1 MGVNVW
7 KSACSGCNE
16 TLRACTACRVIG
28 RGATRSLLTFCTLT
42 PELRAALAQHKRQI
56 IVALSATTRGDT
68 GEFIDWNQLPDPATA
83 TEALGQKDMDDIK
96 AGHAVPV
103 WLGIVQEWAWWVRGE
118 VERQKLLSEGC
129 KLPIYTL
136 GELAVIVNMSD
147 QAVKNMHALKRDMG
161 AVIRPAGQDGKP

>member
-1 MGVNVW
+1 MNASALISDARQRGIRLGV
-7 KSACSGCNE
+7 SGDR
-16 TLRACTACRVIG
+16 LRVEAPVG
-28 RGATRSLLTFCTLT
+28 TLT
-42 PELRAALAQHKRQI
+42 PELRAALAQHKTQI
-56 IVALSATTRGDT
+56 IDALSATTHGDT
-68 GEFIDWNQLPDPATA
+68 GKFIDWNQLPDPATA

-161 AVIRPAGQDGKP
+161 AVIRPAGQDGKRKN